1 MHTLFKNKE
10 IFFKDKKIRHNFF
23 NMYNKCRDNV
33 SEREKFLSEKEN
45 IFSERKKNTDFL
57 FLKDSPEFKSYI
69 RPSVSWT
76 PGVRRLVQYGYMVY
90 ASICFMF

>member
-45 IFSERKKNTDFL
+45 NFSERKK
-57 FLKDSPEFKSYI
+57 I
-69 RPSVSWT
+69 R
-76 PGVRRLVQYGYMVY
+76 
-90 ASICFMF
+90 IFFF

>member
-10 IFFKDKKIRHNFF
+10 FFFKDKKFRHNFF

-45 IFSERKKNTDFL
+45 FFFRKIKKIRIFF
-57 FLKDSPEFKSYI
+57 F
-69 RPSVSWT
+69 
-76 PGVRRLVQYGYMVY
+76 
-90 ASICFMF
+90 